1 MSPSEQAISF
11 MAAAAAAYGP
21 RALAPSSEAAPDTP
35 EALGRGLLRMLPGGP
50 VPLADFLAGQAD
62 PARRAELEDWLY
74 DALDEQPGFR
84 AAMIAALTDYS
95 RRRAASGDAR
105 ALADL
110 GDLLSWQ
117 DEFDAARDAYQQAV
131 DLGHDR
137 ALLSLASLLRGCL
150 GDADGARACLRRAI
164 GSSDPDVAAEG
175 MVDLGCLLCSTGDMT
190 GGRAAFR
197 DAIATGHPTWA
208 PEAMMGL
215 GHWLSMRGDRDGAL
229 AAYQQAIDSGRAD
242 LAGRAWFS
250 VGKLHYRQ
258 GDLSRARS
266 VLQRLI
272 DSQDPDWSEP
282 ARFQL
287 INVMREQDDI
297 DGLRAA
303 AAGAAETARPEA
315 AYAFVVVGEML
326 EDRGDAEGARTAYQQ
341 AIDAGWEFA
350 DDLRDKLSPPA
361 EDDSEDE
368 ALPADLPPRFHP
380 DNITHTGL
388 DVLDH
393 GLPPLPEELS
403 YQMAI
408 PVAYWAASQCAV
420 VLFLMFPRHGRR
432 RRDPMILQ
440 VTYSRSGAGWTQDPY
455 SSGTSFDHD
464 PIARPGDMRDLGGQ
478 PMTSGGSM
486 HLQEQPPPGYPAA
499 IVTGRVD
506 PAVTQIALIQ
516 DGHEDRRPLQSHFGA
531 WVACTER
538 LGPFQV
544 AGLASDGTTLAT
556 LDYSF
561 SPR

>member
-1 MSPSEQAISF
+1 MSLSEQAVSF

-21 RALAPSSEAAPDTP
+21 RALAPHAEAAPDTP
-35 EALGRGLLRMLPGGP
+35 EALGRSLLRMVPGDP
-50 VPLADFLAGQAD
+50 VPLADFLASPAD

-74 DALDEQPGFR
+74 DALDEQPGLR
-84 AAMIAALTDYS
+84 AAMTTALTGYS
-95 RRRAASGDAR
+95 RRRAAAGDAR

-117 DEFDAARDAYQQAV
+117 DEFEAARDAYQQAV

-137 ALLSLASLLRGCL
+137 ALLSLASLVRECL
-150 GDADGARACLRRAI
+150 GDADGARACLHRAI
-164 GSSDPDVAAEG
+164 GSGDPDVAAEG
-175 MVDLGCLLCSTGDMT
+175 MVDLGGQLCSAGDMT
-190 GGRAAFR
+190 GGRAAFQ

-250 VGKLHYRQ
+250 VGKLLYRQ
-258 GDLSRARS
+258 GDLSQAES
-266 VLQRLI
+266 VLRRLV

-282 ARFQL
+282 ARFEL
-287 INVMREQDDI
+287 INVLREQDDI

-303 AAGAAETARPEA
+303 AGEAAEAARPETP
-315 AYAFVVVGEML
+315 YAFVVIGEML

-341 AIDAGWEFA
+341 AIDADWVFA
-350 DDLRDKLSPPA
+350 DDLRDKLSSPA
-361 EDDSEDE
+361 EGNGEDE
-368 ALPADLPPRFHP
+368 TLPADLPPRFHP
-380 DNITHTGL
+380 DNITRTGL
-388 DVLDH
+388 DVLDR

-408 PVAYWAASQCAV
+408 PVAYWVASQCAV
-420 VLFLMFPRHGRR
+420 VLFLIFPRHGRR
-432 RRDPMILQ
+432 QRDPMIRRAI
-440 VTYSRSGAGWTQDPY
+440 YSRTSAGWTRDPY
-455 SSGTSFDHD
+455 SFGTFFGHD
-464 PIARPGDMRDLGGQ
+464 PIAEPGDLGDLGGQ
-478 PMTSGGSM
+478 PMVGGGSM
-486 HLQEQPPPGYPAA
+486 HFQEQPSPGYPAA
-499 IVTGRVD
+499 VVTGRVA

-531 WVACTER
+531 WVVCAER

-561 SPR
+561 PAS